1 MKFADK
7 YELFEAVTTG
17 RLETFIGEDVAR
29 GERVLVYIFDAPIK
43 KADQPTVLW
52 VLESFRALAPEPPG
66 LVIATGRYGAT
77 SYAYLV
83 SQVPD
88 DLALQQWKRAYES
101 SIAETREIPA
111 PQEAIAPQLPA
122 ANTLSTVNDGEKSRP
137 ASASPPANP
146 PTSFFGLGLPT
157 ERDSSPS
164 KESVKLGG
172 ASSDDPKEVG
182 GINFGPR
189 QDTPRT
195 EPGEFTKQFF
205 VGSLPAQPPANQ
217 LPLKP
222 AAPLE
227 ASASSVLPRDLA
239 PGPADAAAPKAG
251 NLGPSFGPVDGALP
265 DLGGFTA
272 LFRPNIRPDIPE
284 VNDGPKR
291 VDAARNVDTGKA
303 SDFTTFFQGPFD
315 GERSAEIPDVLP
327 NLSSPR
333 QGRVAGEFTQ
343 IFGSG
348 KDSPFAAMSSSIS
361 PVEEIRGRSEPGSFT
376 RSFAGADNL
385 SSTVEPLSIVESKGK
400 GNGGQKPPVFPEPNW
415 TQPVASPAEAA
426 PDPSPIAPKV
436 TPPERRPSIQGGAT
450 QLFSAPGGHSAPSLP
465 PPPTGPSEYT
475 RIISGGLAGL
485 ISSEEQPVAE
495 QGPAA
500 AAGGLPAFKMPAQA
514 VPAAPKIA
522 APQAPKLPAAPAAPK
537 LPPVGGL
544 APKPKASYLPMIIIL
559 NVSLIA
565 AVLLIVYFAIKH

>member
-7 YELFEAVTTG
+7 YELFEALTTG
-17 RLETFIGEDVAR
+17 RLETFMGEDVGR
-29 GERVLVYIFDAPIK
+29 GERVLVHIFDAPIK

-83 SQVPD
+83 TQVPD

-101 SIAETREIPA
+101 STAETREIPA
-111 PQEAIAPQLPA
+111 PQEAIALEVPV
-122 ANTLSTVNDGEKSRP
+122 ANTLSPVNDGEKSRTAP
-137 ASASPPANP
+137 VSPPANP
-146 PTSFFGLGLPT
+146 PTGFFGLGLPT

-164 KESVKLGG
+164 QESVKLGG
-172 ASSDDPKEVG
+172 TSSETGPKEVG
-182 GINFGPR
+182 GINFGSR
-189 QDTPRT
+189 QDTLRT

-217 LPLKP
+217 VPLKP

-227 ASASSVLPRDLA
+227 ASASSTLPRDR
-239 PGPADAAAPKAG
+239 PADSTAPKAG

-272 LFRPNIRPDIPE
+272 LFRPSIRPDIPE
-284 VNDGPKR
+284 VKDSPKR
-291 VDAARNVDTGKA
+291 VDAARNLDTGKA
-303 SDFTTFFQGPFD
+303 SDFTKFFQGPFD
-315 GERSAEIPDVLP
+315 GERSAEVPDVLP
-327 NLSSPR
+327 NISSPPR
-333 QGRVAGEFTQ
+333 GKVAGEFTQ
-343 IFGSG
+343 VFGSG
-348 KDSPFAAMSSSIS
+348 KDSPFAAMSSSTS
-361 PVEEIRGRSEPGSFT
+361 PVEEVRGRSEPGSFT
-376 RSFAGADNL
+376 RSFSDADNL
-385 SSTVEPLSIVESKGK
+385 SSTVEPLSSGESK
-400 GNGGQKPPVFPEPNW
+400 GNGGQKPPLFPEPKW
-415 TQPVASPAEAA
+415 TQPVPSPAEAV
-426 PDPSPIAPKV
+426 PDPSPIAPKA

-450 QLFSAPGGHSAPSLP
+450 QLFSAPGGHSAPGLP

-475 RIISGGLAGL
+475 RIISGGLTGL
-485 ISSEEQPVAE
+485 ISSEEKPVAE
-495 QGPAA
+495 EGPAA

-522 APQAPKLPAAPAAPK
+522 APKAPKLPAAAAAPK
-537 LPPVGGL
+537 LPPVGAL

>member
-7 YELFEAVTTG
+7 YELSEAVTTG
-17 RLETFIGEDVAR
+17 RLETFMGEDVGR
-29 GERVLVYIFDAPIK
+29 GERVLVHIFDAPIK

-83 SQVPD
+83 TQVPD

-101 SIAETREIPA
+101 STAETREIPV
-111 PQEAIAPQLPA
+111 PQEAIAPEVSA
-122 ANTLSTVNDGEKSRP
+122 ANTLSPVNDGEKSRP
-137 ASASPPANP
+137 APVSPPANP
-146 PTSFFGLGLPT
+146 PTGFFGLGLPT

-164 KESVKLGG
+164 KESVKWGG
-172 ASSDDPKEVG
+172 ASSETGPKEVG

-189 QDTPRT
+189 QDPLRT

-205 VGSLPAQPPANQ
+205 VGSLPAQAPANQ
-217 LPLKP
+217 VPLKP

-227 ASASSVLPRDLA
+227 ASASSVLPRDR
-239 PGPADAAAPKAG
+239 PADSAAPKAD

-272 LFRPNIRPDIPE
+272 LFRPSIRPDIPE
-284 VNDGPKR
+284 VNDSPKR
-291 VDAARNVDTGKA
+291 VDAARNIDTGKA
-303 SDFTTFFQGPFD
+303 SDFTKFFQGPFD
-315 GERSAEIPDVLP
+315 GERSAEVPDVLP
-327 NLSSPR
+327 NISSPPR
-333 QGRVAGEFTQ
+333 GKVAGEFTQ

-348 KDSPFAAMSSSIS
+348 KDSPFAATSTSTN
-361 PVEEIRGRSEPGSFT
+361 PVEEVRGRSEPGSFT
-376 RSFAGADNL
+376 RSFADADNL
-385 SSTVEPLSIVESKGK
+385 SSTVEPLSIGESKG
-400 GNGGQKPPVFPEPNW
+400 NGSQKPPVFPEPRW
-415 TQPVASPAEAA
+415 TQPVRSPAAAA

-475 RIISGGLAGL
+475 RIISGGLTGL

-495 QGPAA
+495 EGPAA

-522 APQAPKLPAAPAAPK
+522 APKAPKLPAAPAAPK
-537 LPPVGGL
+537 LPPVGAL

>member
-17 RLETFIGEDVAR
+17 RLETFMGEDVAR
-29 GERVLVYIFDAPIK
+29 GERVLVHIFDAPIK

-83 SQVPD
+83 TQVPD
-88 DLALQQWKRAYES
+88 DVALQQWKRAYES
-101 SIAETREIPA
+101 STAETREIPVQ
-111 PQEAIAPQLPA
+111 QEAIAPEVPA
-122 ANTLSTVNDGEKSRP
+122 ANTLSPVNDGEKSRP
-137 ASASPPANP
+137 ASVSPPANP

-164 KESVKLGG
+164 KESVNWGG
-172 ASSDDPKEVG
+172 ASSETGPKEVG

-189 QDTPRT
+189 QDAPRT

-205 VGSLPAQPPANQ
+205 VGSLPAQPPASQ
-217 LPLKP
+217 VPLKA

-227 ASASSVLPRDLA
+227 AAASSVLPRDMA
-239 PGPADAAAPKAG
+239 PGATDSAAPKAG
-251 NLGPSFGPVDGALP
+251 NVGPSFSPVDGALP

-272 LFRPNIRPDIPE
+272 LFRPSIRPDTPE
-284 VNDGPKR
+284 VNDSPNR
-291 VDAARNVDTGKA
+291 VDAARNIDTGKA
-303 SDFTTFFQGPFD
+303 SDFTKFFQGPFD
-315 GERSAEIPDVLP
+315 GERPAEAPDVLP
-327 NLSSPR
+327 NLSSPPR
-333 QGRVAGEFTQ
+333 GKVAGEFTQ

-348 KDSPFAAMSSSIS
+348 KDSPFAAMSSSTS
-361 PVEEIRGRSEPGSFT
+361 PVEEVPGRSESASFT
-376 RSFAGADNL
+376 RSFADADNL
-385 SSTVEPLSIVESKGK
+385 SSTVEPRSIGESKG
-400 GNGGQKPPVFPEPNW
+400 NGSQKPPVFPEPKW
-415 TQPVASPAEAA
+415 TQPVPSPAEAA

-450 QLFSAPGGHSAPSLP
+450 QLFSVPGGHSAPSLAP
-465 PPPTGPSEYT
+465 PPSGPSEYT
-475 RIISGGLAGL
+475 RIISGGMAGL
-485 ISSEEQPVAE
+485 ISSEERPVAE
-495 QGPAA
+495 EGPTA

-514 VPAAPKIA
+514 APAAPKMA
-522 APQAPKLPAAPAAPK
+522 APQAPKLPAAPAAFK
-537 LPPVGGL
+537 LPPVGAL

>member
-17 RLETFIGEDVAR
+17 RLETFTGEDVAR
-29 GERVLVYIFDAPIK
+29 GERVLVHIFDAPIK

-83 SQVPD
+83 TQVPD

-101 SIAETREIPA
+101 STAETHEIPV
-111 PQEAIAPQLPA
+111 PQEAIAPAVPA
-122 ANTLSTVNDGEKSRP
+122 ANTLSPINDGEKSRP
-137 ASASPPANP
+137 ASISPPANP
-146 PTSFFGLGLPT
+146 PTGFFGLELPT

-164 KESVKLGG
+164 KESIKLGR
-172 ASSDDPKEVG
+172 SSSETGLRKVG

-205 VGSLPAQPPANQ
+205 VGSLPAQPQANQ
-217 LPLKP
+217 VPLEP

-227 ASASSVLPRDLA
+227 ASAGGIRPRDMA
-239 PGPADAAAPKAG
+239 PGPADSAAPKAG
-251 NLGPSFGPVDGALP
+251 NPGPSFGPVDGGLP

-272 LFRPNIRPDIPE
+272 LFRPSIRPDIPE
-284 VNDGPKR
+284 VNDSPNR
-291 VDAARNVDTGKA
+291 VDAARNTDTGKA
-303 SDFTTFFQGPFD
+303 SDFTKFFQGPFG
-315 GERSAEIPDVLP
+315 GERSAEVPDVLP
-327 NLSSPR
+327 NIPSPPR
-333 QGRVAGEFTQ
+333 AKVAGEFTQ
-343 IFGSG
+343 VFGSG
-348 KDSPFAAMSSSIS
+348 KDSPFAAMSSSTS
-361 PVEEIRGRSEPGSFT
+361 PVEEIRGRGEPGSFT
-376 RSFAGADNL
+376 RSFADADHL
-385 SSTVEPLSIVESKGK
+385 SSTVEPLSIGESKG
-400 GNGGQKPPVFPEPNW
+400 NGSQKPPVFPEPKW
-415 TQPVASPAEAA
+415 TQPVPSPAEAA
-426 PDPSPIAPKV
+426 PDPPPIAPKV

-450 QLFSAPGGHSAPSLP
+450 QLFSAPGGHSAPSLA

-475 RIISGGLAGL
+475 RIISGGFAGP

-500 AAGGLPAFKMPAQA
+500 AAGGLPAFKMPA
-514 VPAAPKIA
+514 PAAPKIA

-537 LPPVGGL
+537 LPPVGAL

>member
-17 RLETFIGEDVAR
+17 RLETFMGEDVGR
-29 GERVLVYIFDAPIK
+29 GERVLVHIFDAPIK

-52 VLESFRALAPEPPG
+52 ALESFRTLAPEPPG

-83 SQVPD
+83 TQVPD
-88 DLALQQWKRAYES
+88 DFALQQWKRAYES
-101 SIAETREIPA
+101 STAETREIPV
-111 PQEAIAPQLPA
+111 PQEAVPPEGPA
-122 ANTLSTVNDGEKSRP
+122 ANTLSPANDGEKSRLAP
-137 ASASPPANP
+137 VSPPADP
-146 PTSFFGLGLPT
+146 PTGFFGLGLPT

-172 ASSDDPKEVG
+172 TSSETGAKEVG
-182 GINFGPR
+182 GINFGSR
-189 QDTPRT
+189 QDTLRT

-217 LPLKP
+217 VPLKP

-227 ASASSVLPRDLA
+227 ASASSALPRDR
-239 PGPADAAAPKAG
+239 PADAAAPKAG
-251 NLGPSFGPVDGALP
+251 NLGPAFGPVDAALP

-272 LFRPNIRPDIPE
+272 LFRPSIRPDIPE
-284 VNDGPKR
+284 VNDSPKR
-291 VDAARNVDTGKA
+291 VDAARNIDTGKA
-303 SDFTTFFQGPFD
+303 SDFTKFFQGPFD
-315 GERSAEIPDVLP
+315 GERSAEVPDVLP
-327 NLSSPR
+327 NISSPPR
-333 QGRVAGEFTQ
+333 GKVAGEFTQ
-343 IFGSG
+343 VFGSG
-348 KDSPFAAMSSSIS
+348 KDSPFAAMSSSTS
-361 PVEEIRGRSEPGSFT
+361 PVEQVRGRSEPGSFT
-376 RSFAGADNL
+376 RSFAAADNL
-385 SSTVEPLSIVESKGK
+385 SSTLEPLSIGESKG
-400 GNGGQKPPVFPEPNW
+400 NGSQKPPLFPEPNW
-415 TQPVASPAEAA
+415 TQPVPPPAEAV
-426 PDPSPIAPKV
+426 PDPSPIAPNL

-450 QLFSAPGGHSAPSLP
+450 QLFSAPGGHPAPSLP

-475 RIISGGLAGL
+475 RIISGRLAGL

-495 QGPAA
+495 EGPAA

-514 VPAAPKIA
+514 VPPAPKIA
-522 APQAPKLPAAPAAPK
+522 APKAPKLPAAPAAPK

>member
-29 GERVLVYIFDAPIK
+29 GERVLVHIFDAPMK

-52 VLESFRALAPEPPG
+52 VLESFRAVAPEPPG
-66 LVIATGRYGAT
+66 LVIATGRYAGT

-101 SIAETREIPA
+101 SIAETREIPLQ
-111 PQEAIAPQLPA
+111 QEAIAPQVPA
-122 ANTLSTVNDGEKSRP
+122 ANTLSPVNDGEKSRP

-146 PTSFFGLGLPT
+146 PTGFFGLGLPT

-164 KESVKLGG
+164 KQSVKLGG
-172 ASSDDPKEVG
+172 TSSETGPKEVG

-189 QDTPRT
+189 PDTPRT
-195 EPGEFTKQFF
+195 GPGEFTKQFF

-217 LPLKP
+217 LPLQP

-227 ASASSVLPRDLA
+227 ASASSVLRRDVA
-239 PGPADAAAPKAG
+239 PGPVDAAAPKAG
-251 NLGPSFGPVDGALP
+251 NVGPLFGPVDGALP

-272 LFRPNIRPDIPE
+272 LFRPSIRPDIPD
-284 VNDGPKR
+284 VNDSPKR
-291 VDAARNVDTGKA
+291 VDAARNIDASKA
-303 SDFTTFFQGPFD
+303 SDFTKFFQGPFD

-327 NLSSPR
+327 NLAGPP
-333 QGRVAGEFTQ
+333 QGKVAGEFTQ

-361 PVEEIRGRSEPGSFT
+361 PVEEIGGRSEPGSFT

-385 SSTVEPLSIVESKGK
+385 SSTVEPRSIGESK
-400 GNGGQKPPVFPEPNW
+400 GNGGQKAPVFPEPNW
-415 TQPVASPAEAA
+415 TQPVPSLAEAV

-495 QGPAA
+495 EGPAA

-537 LPPVGGL
+537 LPPVGAL
-544 APKPKASYLPMIIIL
+544 APKPKASHLPMIIIL